1 MISWFSQVFK
11 VPTSLN
17 QPKDTG
23 VSSNGSSNW
32 QWKAW
37 HHVSDIHSHMHWN
50 NVQNLVGDF
59 HCWWTYHQ
67 GFGPFADDFPFNGLS
82 LSHACMTMLHQTF
95 GNIYEPTWPCISWRQ
110 IQGMNQGM
118 ATPLTCIS
126 SFLFWSS
133 PECKLQTLEP
143 NPNRTSWLN
152 RLIAKTNE
160 HINPCI
166 PVSMSWHMGK
176 WIHRHAYYIDV
187 YCILYNVSI

>member
-1 MISWFSQVFK
+1 MAHQIGSEKPGTTFPIFIPTCTGTMSTTLWMISIAWQGSQR
-11 VPTSLN
+11 
-17 QPKDTG
+17 
-23 VSSNGSSNW
+23 
-32 QWKAW
+32 
-37 HHVSDIHSHMHWN
+37 
-50 NVQNLVGDF
+50 
-59 HCWWTYHQ
+59 WWTYHQ

-82 LSHACMTMLHQTF
+82 LSHACMAMLHANIW
-95 GNIYEPTWPCISWRQ
+95 NIYEPTCPCISWRQ

-152 RLIAKTNE
+152 HLIAKTNE

-166 PVSMSWHMGK
+166 PVSMSRHMGK
-176 WIHRHAYYIDV
+176 WINRHAYYI
-187 YCILYNVSI
+187 CILYTV